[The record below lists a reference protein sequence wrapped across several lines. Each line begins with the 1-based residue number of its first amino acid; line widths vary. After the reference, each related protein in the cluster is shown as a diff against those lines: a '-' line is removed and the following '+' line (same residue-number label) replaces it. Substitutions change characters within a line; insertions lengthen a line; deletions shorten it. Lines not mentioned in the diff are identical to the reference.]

1 MANEVTLTVKE
12 AQKLGVIEE
21 TLCKRMTVKTAAE
34 ILQISE
40 RQVYRL
46 RKQLKQD
53 GAKAIVHGNRGRPPS
68 HTKPAEI
75 RQKVVQLYQEK
86 YKSYNFTHFAEAL
99 ESEEN
104 IQVSDET
111 VRRWLRSEGLGGTI
125 RKTKKHR
132 KRRQRK
138 AREGEMLFLDGSPHH
153 WFGNDLPPCTLL
165 LCCDDATGKPL
176 MGLFQEQEDRDG
188 CFLLLQ
194 RLFKKY
200 GLPQSFY
207 LDRAAQFKTTRHGGL
222 HVNQSDHEETHFQ
235 RAMRELNI
243 QIHFAYSPQ
252 ARGRIERMNG
262 VFQDRLVA
270 ELAHREI
277 TSIPEANKY
286 LNHYFIPSYARRF
299 GVAARD
305 PQPAWRPAPQG
316 IDLFDILCV
325 KETRVVS
332 NENTIS
338 YKGNIYQLRPAHRRQ
353 HFVKANIEVR
363 CRPDGKI
370 HIYHPTLGRI
380 PARKLPKV
388 KGAHDMARKTDYD
401 YL

>member
-1 MANEVTLTVKE
+1 MAIEVTLTMKE

-21 TLCKRMTVKTAAE
+21 TLCKRMTVKTAAD
-34 ILQISE
+34 ILGMSE

-46 RKQLKQD
+46 RKQIQET
-53 GAKAIVHGNRGRPPS
+53 GVQAIVHGNRGRPPV
-68 HTKPAEI
+68 HTKPVEL
-75 RQKVVQLYQEK
+75 RQKVVKLYQDK
-86 YKSYNFTHFAEAL
+86 YKSYNFTHFAEVL
-99 ESEEN
+99 ESEEK

-111 VRRWLRSEGLGGTI
+111 VRRWLRSEGLGGAI

-153 WFGNDLPPCTLL
+153 WFGDDHPPCTLL
-165 LCCDDATGKPL
+165 LSCDDATGKPL
-176 MGLFQEQEDRDG
+176 IGLFREQEDRDG
-188 CFLLLQ
+188 CFLVLH
-194 RLFKKY
+194 RLFKKF

-222 HVNQSDHEETHFQ
+222 HVNQSDHEETQFQ

-243 QIHFAYSPQ
+243 YIQYSYSPQ

-270 ELAHREI
+270 ELRHREI

-286 LNHYFIPSYARRF
+286 LNQHFIPSYARRF
-299 GVAARD
+299 GISARD
-305 PQPAWRPAPQG
+305 PQPAWCPIPQEL
-316 IDLFDILCV
+316 DLFDILCV
-325 KETRVVS
+325 KESRVVS
-332 NENTIS
+332 NDNTIS
-338 YKGNIYQLRPAHRRQ
+338 YRGNIYQLRPAHRRQ
-353 HFVKANIEVR
+353 HFVKANVEVR

-380 PARKLPKV
+380 PARKLV
-388 KGAHDMARKTDYD
+388 KIKGTHDSTQKNDYD
-401 YL
+401 FL